1 MRVFVAGG
9 SGAIGRR
16 LLPQLVERG
25 HEVVATTRNPAKG
38 ASLRALGAEPL
49 VMDGLDGSSVGEAV
63 ARAEPEVIVHQMTA
77 LTGVGNLEALRRGVR
92 ANERASDARARLSA
106 DRR

>member
-25 HEVVATTRNPAKG
+25 HEVVATTRNQAKG
-38 ASLRALGAEPL
+38 ASLRALGAEPV
-49 VMDGLDGSSVGEAV
+49 VMDGLDAGSVGEAV
-63 ARAEPEVIVHQMTA
+63 ARAAPEVIVHQMTA
-77 LTGVGNLEALRRGVR
+77 LTGTAI
-92 ANERASDARARLSA
+92 
-106 DRR
+106 